1 MEPLAAL
8 STETRNP
15 RTLDLD
21 ARDTLGILTALN
33 EEDTR
38 VAEAVRAALPDVA
51 RLVDAAARAV
61 SAGGRVHY
69 FGAGTS
75 GRLAVLDA
83 AELLPTF
90 SLEEGVVVAHIA
102 GGDAALVH
110 AVENAEDSTEAGA
123 ADAAGVRQGDVVL
136 GVAASG
142 RTPYV
147 AGALTA
153 ARSAGATTALLAC
166 AASPALAPLADI
178 VIVADTGPEALTGST
193 RLKAGTAQKMVLNGF
208 STALMVRLGRVY
220 GNLMVSLSATNE
232 KLRRRSERIL
242 AEITGLGPAECADAL
257 SAAGGDLRVATV
269 AALAGAAPSEASTA
283 LGAARGNVRAAVA
296 ALAGTA

>member
-8 STETRNP
+8 STEVRNP
-15 RTLDLD
+15 RTHDLD
-21 ARDTLGILTALN
+21 ARDALGILTALN
-33 EEDTR
+33 DED
-38 VAEAVRAALPDVA
+38 ALAAGAVRAALPDVA
-51 RLVDAAARAV
+51 RLVDAAVAAV
-61 SAGGRVHY
+61 AGGARVHY

-90 SLEEGVVVAHIA
+90 SLEEGVVVAHLA
-102 GGDAALVH
+102 GGDAALTH
-110 AVENAEDSTEAGA
+110 AVEDIEDSEESGA
-123 ADAAGVRQGDVVL
+123 ADAAGVGRGDVVL
-136 GVAASG
+136 GIAASG

-147 AGALTA
+147 AGALRA
-153 ARSAGATTALLAC
+153 ARAAGATTALLAC

-208 STALMVRLGRVY
+208 STALMVRLGRVH
-220 GNLMVSLSATNE
+220 GNLMVAVAATNE

-242 AEITGLGPAECADAL
+242 AEITGLDAAACAAAL

-269 AALAGAAPSEASTA
+269 AALGGVSPADAGGA
-283 LGAARGNVRAAVA
+283 LAAARGSVRAALA
-296 ALAGTA
+296 SLAGSA

>member
-8 STETRNP
+8 TTESRNP

-21 ARDTLGILTALN
+21 ARDTLGVLAALN
-33 EEDTR
+33 AEEAR
-38 VAEAVRAALPDVA
+38 AAEAVREALPMVA
-51 RLVDAAARAV
+51 RLVDAATAAV

-102 GGDAALVH
+102 GGEAALVH
-110 AVENAEDSTEAGA
+110 AVENVEDSEEAGA
-123 ADAAGVRQGDVVL
+123 SDAEGVLPGDVVL
-136 GVAASG
+136 GIAASG

-147 AGALTA
+147 AGALGA
-153 ARSAGATTALLAC
+153 ARAVGATTAILAC
-166 AASPALAPLADI
+166 TPSPALAPLADI

-220 GNLMVSLSATNE
+220 GNLMVSVSATNE

-242 AEITGLGPAECADAL
+242 GEITGLDQAACAGAL
-257 SAAGGDLRVATV
+257 AAAAGDLRVATV
-269 AALAGAAPSEASTA
+269 AALAGVHVEDASAALTAS
-283 LGAARGNVRAAVA
+283 RGNVRAAVA
-296 ALAGTA
+296 SLAGSG